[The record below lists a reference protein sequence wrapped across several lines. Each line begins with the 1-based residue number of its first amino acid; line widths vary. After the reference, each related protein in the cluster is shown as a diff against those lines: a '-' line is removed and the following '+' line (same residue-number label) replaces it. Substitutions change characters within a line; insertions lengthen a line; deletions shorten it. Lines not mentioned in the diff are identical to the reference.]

1 MIPRSLYVA
10 ELHAAVAR
18 LLQGRRQVTLSE
30 IEELLPTVFARE
42 LPGRVS
48 LSKALTKA
56 GWTRHRDASAGC
68 ALHVYRAPKVQ
79 TS

>member
-1 MIPRSLYVA
+1 MILRNLYVA
-10 ELHAAVAR
+10 ELHAAVA
-18 LLQGRRQVTLSE
+18 Q
-30 IEELLPTVFARE
+30 PTVFARE

-68 ALHVYRAPKVQ
+68 AIHVYRAPKAP